1 MRMAKILTGIVVAVI
16 ALLLVTG
23 CASPSEPVTT
33 GPDFNGFITGVNT
46 IDNEDIVG
54 SIAVESH
61 ADKLIEKY
69 VVTIKKDTSIFRLVD
84 GNYQEITFG
93 DLEEKQWLEIWF
105 DGPVAESWPM
115 QAKAL
120 QVVITP

>member
-1 MRMAKILTGIVVAVI
+1 MHLRKALTGILVAIV
-16 ALLLVTG
+16 AMLLLAG
-23 CASPSEPVTT
+23 CASPDKPVTT
-33 GPDFNGFITGVNT
+33 ESDFKGFITGVNAV
-46 IDNEDIVG
+46 DNDNVIG

-61 ADKLIEKY
+61 AGKLVDKY
-69 VVTIKKDTSIFRLVD
+69 VVTITNDTKLLHLID
-84 GNYQEITFG
+84 GDYQDISFE
-93 DLEEKQWLEIWF
+93 DLEEKQWVEIWF